1 MEWTDSD
8 LNAASRADDR
18 LTEPSLRPRRLD
30 EFVGQRAVK
39 EQLTISLQA
48 AQQRSELLDHVLLHG
63 PPGLGKTT
71 LAHILAAEMDCFLR
85 STSGPAIER
94 AGDLAAL
101 LTNLDERTV
110 LFIDEIHR
118 LPRTV
123 EEVLYPAMEDYE
135 IDLVIGK
142 GPAARAVKLPIPR
155 FTLIGATTR
164 VGLLTAPLRD
174 RFGLLHHVALYSD
187 ADLQQIVEASARR
200 LETVIDANGA
210 RQIASRSRG
219 TPRVAN
225 RLLRRV
231 RDYALV
237 RGDGDITGALADE
250 ALSTLE
256 IDALGLDPSDRRYLD
271 ALCRLF
277 GGGPVGVDTLSATLN
292 EERDTLEDVLE
303 PFLLHCGFLQRTARG
318 RVATPAA
325 FAHLGLP
332 APTPAPAPNGDSPL
346 PGLED

>member
-1 MEWTDSD
+1 
-8 LNAASRADDR
+8 
-18 LTEPSLRPRRLD
+18 
-30 EFVGQRAVK
+30 
-39 EQLTISLQA
+39 
-48 AQQRSELLDHVLLHG
+48 
-63 PPGLGKTT
+63 
-71 LAHILAAEMDCFLR
+71 
-85 STSGPAIER
+85 
-94 AGDLAAL
+94 
-101 LTNLDERTV
+101 
-110 LFIDEIHR
+110 FIDEIHR

-225 RLLRRV
+225 RL
-231 RDYALV
+231 
-237 RGDGDITGALADE
+237 
-250 ALSTLE
+250 
-256 IDALGLDPSDRRYLD
+256 
-271 ALCRLF
+271 
-277 GGGPVGVDTLSATLN
+277 
-292 EERDTLEDVLE
+292 
-303 PFLLHCGFLQRTARG
+303 
-318 RVATPAA
+318 
-325 FAHLGLP
+325 
-332 APTPAPAPNGDSPL
+332 
-346 PGLED
+346 